1 LRRTQSIA
9 VEKQSGQVGLFAQD
23 QEVAALRL
31 PDMGDWPPMER
42 LGFEAEAIG
51 FHLTAHPL
59 DAYAQVLRRMRV
71 IPSNELAQ
79 LAAKGDTRVR
89 LAGSVV
95 ATKERITRTG
105 TRMSWVRLSD
115 AGGSFE
121 VTVFSDVLSRV
132 RDLLGS
138 GATLLV
144 SADLRTEGETL
155 RITAQDVSLLD
166 KAVADA
172 GQGMRV
178 WLRETEAVDHIRTV
192 LTREGDG
199 RGTVVL
205 VPQID
210 VSQDVE
216 ITLPGRFNVT
226 PRLAQALRLI
236 PGVERV
242 EEL

>member
-1 LRRTQSIA
+1 M
-9 VEKQSGQVGLFAQD
+9 
-23 QEVAALRL
+23 AALRL
-31 PDMGDWPPMER
+31 PDSVEWLPMER
-42 LGFEAEAIG
+42 LGYEADAIG

-59 DAYAQVLRRMRV
+59 DAYAKVLRRMRV
-71 IPSNELAQ
+71 VPSNELSA
-79 LAAKGDTRVR
+79 LAARGDTRVR

-121 VTVFSDVLSRV
+121 VTLFSEVLGRV
-132 RDLLGS
+132 RDIVSS

-144 SADLRTEGETL
+144 SADVRTEGEMM
-155 RITAQDVSLLD
+155 RITANDVSLLD
-166 KAVADA
+166 KAVAEA

-178 WLRETEAVDHIRTV
+178 WLRQTEAVAHIRTI
-192 LTREGDG
+192 LARELDG

-210 VSQDVE
+210 ISQDVE

-226 PRLAQALRLI
+226 PRLAQTLRMI
-236 PGVERV
+236 PGVDRV